1 MILYLLM
8 LNQLI
13 DLQQRVEVPQQHLI
27 QQQRLI
33 LPQHIQQQLRTK
45 LVEQQHLKLVEQ
57 RHLILVKPLVKIHL
71 KTQQRHLIHKHH
83 ITHTLTLKLVVVVDA
98 LERVYK
104 KSNIYVNITIWQI
117 HYEEQII

>member
-45 LVEQQHLKLVEQ
+45 LVEQQHLKLVEPLVEIQLQARQ
-57 RHLILVKPLVKIHL
+57 RHL
-71 KTQQRHLIHKHH
+71 THKHR